1 MALGLAWGLNLVFSR
16 FGISQ
21 FNPYVFIGLRLTI
34 AMTIFAAIY
43 LISPQRR
50 WPRNPRLWGNAAV
63 AGFFGIVV
71 PFSGFIVALQ
81 FQSAG
86 LTSLLVTT
94 GPILTVTVAHFLLP
108 DARLKRITL
117 VGVLVALSGA
127 LLIVSRGESGLPDI
141 TRANPIGYL
150 MVFGALFSDT
160 FTIIFIRKRMQSED
174 TFDVT
179 SIRLLVAALVILPV
193 ALWRNPPDFSAITN
207 MGWGALLFT
216 SVVSTA
222 VAQLLAFYIIRTYG
236 STSIAMVG
244 YVVPLVAIIAG
255 VLILG
260 ETITLGMV
268 VGMILIVSGVLI
280 VNRSK

>member
-1 MALGLAWGLNLVFSR
+1 
-16 FGISQ
+16 
-21 FNPYVFIGLRLTI
+21 
-34 AMTIFAAIY
+34 
-43 LISPQRR
+43 
-50 WPRNPRLWGNAAV
+50 
-63 AGFFGIVV
+63 
-71 PFSGFIVALQ
+71 
-81 FQSAG
+81 
-86 LTSLLVTT
+86 
-94 GPILTVTVAHFLLP
+94 
-108 DARLKRITL
+108 
-117 VGVLVALSGA
+117 
-127 LLIVSRGESGLPDI
+127 
-141 TRANPIGYL
+141 
-150 MVFGALFSDT
+150 
-160 FTIIFIRKRMQSED
+160 MQSED